1 MIQLDTIRE
10 LLRYGDWANQQIL
23 RCAAQLSD
31 EHLDRTFDIGR
42 GTLRRTLMHIHA
54 GEHVWLQRS
63 RGSTETPWPDEN
75 ERVSVVSL
83 AERFGRT
90 AAERDAFLDGVRP
103 DELPRNITYRDSLGG
118 LFVASLGEMLVQ
130 ACIHSTH
137 HRAQA
142 VNILRRLSAAP
153 PELDY
158 MMHVRRPA

>member
-1 MIQLDTIRE
+1 MIQIDTIRQ
-10 LLRYGDWANQQIL
+10 LLRYSDWANQQIL

-31 EHLDRTFDIGR
+31 EQLDRNFDIGR

-54 GEHVWLQRS
+54 GEQVWHQRS
-63 RGSTETPWPDEN
+63 RGQSETPWPDEK
-75 ERVSVVSL
+75 EPVSVVTL

-103 DELPRNITYRDSLGG
+103 DELPRTITYRDSLGG
-118 LFVASLGEMLVQ
+118 LFVASLGEMLMQ
-130 ACIHSTH
+130 ACLHSMH

-158 MMHVRRPA
+158 MMHVRKPA

>member
-1 MIQLDTIRE
+1 MPASTS
-10 LLRYGDWANQQIL
+10 GSS
-23 RCAAQLSD
+23 AAA
-31 EHLDRTFDIGR
+31 EAPKRPGRT
-42 GTLRRTLMHIHA
+42 RTNA
-54 GEHVWLQRS
+54 SASCRWPSRAARA
-63 RGSTETPWPDEN
+63 RGSC
-75 ERVSVVSL
+75 
-83 AERFGRT
+83 ARFGRT

-153 PELDY
+153 PEWDY